1 MFATKNQGTFSV
13 SVPES
18 CPRSVV
24 SPEPHAPECW
34 NWRRAR
40 GGPAPQR
47 VQEPQTT
54 PRVDRRTG
62 REKTWTCPRHA
73 NLRYRRTAISERVNV
88 SAPTTGNR
96 ASRSIPRRFEAAH
109 RRTQQSTVRVAIDRF
124 PCRPINGQNRDVV
137 SGPGSS
143 ALVPRPP
150 NRRRSTQRDVPSHR
164 IPSRPVPHGAAPDR

>member
-1 MFATKNQGTFSV
+1 VFATSNRGTFSE
-13 SVPES
+13 SVLES
-18 CPRSVV
+18 CLRLVV

-34 NWRRAR
+34 IWRRTR

-47 VQEPQTT
+47 VQDPQTT
-54 PRVDRRTG
+54 PRAGGRTG

-88 SAPTTGNR
+88 AAPPKGNR
-96 ASRSIPRRFEAAH
+96 DSRSTPRRFEAPHKRA
-109 RRTQQSTVRVAIDRF
+109 QQSTVRVAIDRF
-124 PCRPINGQNRDVV
+124 PCRPIAGQNRDVV

-150 NRRRSTQRDVPSHR
+150 NRRRSTRRDVLSHR